1 MVDRSTPS
9 RGVLL
14 KILDRARWAPSGDNT
29 QPWRFQIIADDYVV
43 VHGHDTRDE
52 ILYDF
57 DGHASHM
64 AHGALLET
72 LRIAASAEGLAASW
86 EIESDDEQ
94 RKIKYHVRLV
104 PAPTGI
110 ADPLAPFIEQRCVQR
125 RPMRLQSLTD
135 TQRSALLA
143 AVGEDFEVRLFES
156 FSERRKIAKLLWNSA
171 YIRLTC
177 PEAYP
182 VHVSI
187 IEWNARFSKDRIPEQ
202 AVGVDPIT
210 AKLMRWVMGSWRR
223 VEFFNRYLMGTIAP
237 RVQLDYLPA
246 ICCSAHALIV
256 SKRGLNTLS
265 DWVAL
270 GQVMQRFWLEATR
283 QGLYLQP
290 EMTPLIFG
298 WYATA
303 AQRFST
309 KTEIAQLAKVLTQD
323 LARVIGAKDVMSMGF
338 LCRVGISGNAPSSRS
353 VRLGLDQLLV
363 GMMGRKCA

>member
-9 RGVLL
+9 RDVLL
-14 KILDRARWAPSGDNT
+14 RVLDRARWAPSGDNT

-86 EIESDDEQ
+86 EIESDKEQ
-94 RKIKYHVRLV
+94 RRIKYHVRLV
-104 PAPTGI
+104 PVTTGI

-135 TQRSALLA
+135 TQRSALIA
-143 AVGEDFEVRLFES
+143 AAGEDFEVRLFES
-156 FSERRKIAKLLWNSA
+156 FSERRKIAKLLWNNA

-182 VHVSI
+182 VHASI

-210 AKLMRWVMGSWRR
+210 AKLMRWVMGSWGR

-246 ICCSAHALIV
+246 ICCSAHALIA

-270 GQVMQRFWLEATR
+270 GQAMQRFWLEASR

-298 WYATA
+298 WYAMSA
-303 AQRFST
+303 RKFSAKLEIEKLT
-309 KTEIAQLAKVLTQD
+309 KELTLD
-323 LARVIGAKDVMSMGF
+323 LARIVDSGIATNFGFFCRLGA
-338 LCRVGISGNAPSSRS
+338 SGAPVSRS
-353 VRLGLDQLLV
+353 VRLELAELLTEV
-363 GMMGRKCA
+363 YVA

>member
-1 MVDRSTPS
+1 MVDRSSPS
-9 RGVLL
+9 RDVLL
-14 KILDRARWAPSGDNT
+14 RILDRARWAPSGDNT
-29 QPWRFQIIADDYVV
+29 QPWRFQVIADDYVI

-72 LRIAASAEGLAASW
+72 LRIAASVEGLAASW
-86 EIESDDEQ
+86 EIESDKEQ
-94 RKIKYHVRLV
+94 RKIKYHVRLA
-104 PAPTGI
+104 PATTGI

-135 TQRSALLA
+135 TQRSALIA
-143 AVGEDFEVRLFES
+143 AAGEDFEVRLFES
-156 FSERRKIAKLLWNSA
+156 FSERRKIAKLLWNNA

-182 VHVSI
+182 VHASI

-210 AKLMRWVMGSWRR
+210 AKLMRWVMGSWGR

-256 SKRGLNTLS
+256 SKRGLNFLG

-270 GQVMQRFWLEATR
+270 GQAMQRFWLAASW

-298 WYATA
+298 WYAASARKFSADVAVEGCAKGLTENLLRVFGCKDA
-303 AQRFST
+303 AS
-309 KTEIAQLAKVLTQD
+309 L
-323 LARVIGAKDVMSMGF
+323 GF
-338 LCRVGISGNAPSSRS
+338 FCRVGMSRTPNSRS
-353 VRLGLDQLLV
+353 MRLGLDELLIE
-363 GMMGRKCA
+363 GGNER